1 MPNVALSAPGLH
13 RRPPTISSNRLS
25 KVGVC
30 VHPAMGVAATTR
42 AMSYLGL
49 SRVRYDTP
57 KALSAYETAL
67 CDAGLNVCGIIASFG
82 DGTPR
87 DMMAQL
93 AVLRALEMR
102 RPGSVSA
109 IEGPNEVNNFPV
121 HWAGTVDPKDGDMT
135 HRMAA
140 KGMVAALHTAVQAD
154 DVLRH
159 IPTVGHT
166 DTVPSSA
173 MGAAYANMH
182 VYAHDD
188 GPLDWW
194 LSVDGLAKLKA
205 VNPGMPWFVTE
216 WGDRLTNGKP
226 QVQQAENVLQ
236 GVLTHISMGTGA
248 HYIYALFD
256 SDGGAYGLFNA
267 DGTPRP
273 AAQALKWLVA
283 FLADPIPLG
292 GGPPA
297 PTVTWSAKGHTPP
310 GQLMVPRNDGSFLQF
325 FWEWNQPTQIKHYS
339 WSLDRAFQVH
349 AYTPIKGE
357 WGDWRK
363 AAGEEQTWDI
373 GPGKWQGWP
382 VPLRL
387 VPA

>member
-1 MPNVALSAPGLH
+1 MPMDRRSLLLAASTALLMPNVALSAPGLH
-13 RRPPTISSNRLS
+13 RRPPMISSNRLS

-236 GVLTHISMGTGA
+236 GRA
-248 HYIYALFD
+248 HAHLHGHWRPLHLRPVRQRRRSLWALQRGRHAAPSRPSAQVAGGVPGR
-256 SDGGAYGLFNA
+256 SDPVGGRTACAY
-267 DGTPRP
+267 RH
-273 AAQALKWLVA
+273 LV
-283 FLADPIPLG
+283 G
-292 GGPPA
+292 
-297 PTVTWSAKGHTPP
+297 
-310 GQLMVPRNDGSFLQF
+310 
-325 FWEWNQPTQIKHYS
+325 
-339 WSLDRAFQVH
+339 
-349 AYTPIKGE
+349 
-357 WGDWRK
+357 
-363 AAGEEQTWDI
+363 
-373 GPGKWQGWP
+373 
-382 VPLRL
+382 
-387 VPA
+387 